1 MSFFTSEQ
9 VSCGHPDKICDQ
21 ISDAILDAYLT
32 KDPYS
37 RVAVETLIK
46 NNNIVVAGEIS
57 SQGNINVNNTL
68 FAVLDDIGVNNC
80 NYQILNLLDK
90 QSSDIAL
97 GVDAGGA
104 GDQGIM
110 FGYACDETPECL
122 PLAYVLATDALKR
135 LRALNHPML
144 RPDAKSQ
151 VTVRYEDGKPVAID
165 TFLLSTQHAAKI
177 DQAQV
182 REIVCPLLEQSATKY
197 NMNIDFKALVNPTG
211 RFVIGGSYGDA
222 GVTGRKIIADSYGG
236 YARHGGGAYSGKDP
250 SKVDRSAA
258 YMARYIAKWLLKT
271 CDLTECEVQLGYAIG
286 VAEPVSVNVRTD
298 NHIHKW
304 ACNDFE
310 SVVRTMF
317 DLTPNGI
324 ISFLDLRRPIYY
336 DTAKYGHFIGNYP
349 WERQTAISE

>member
-1 MSFFTSEQ
+1 MTLFTSEQ

-32 KDPYS
+32 QDPYS

-57 SQGNINVNNTL
+57 SQGDINVNNTI
-68 FAVLDDIGVNNC
+68 FSVLDDIGVNNC

-90 QSSDIAL
+90 QSPDIAL
-97 GVDAGGA
+97 GVDIGGA

-151 VTVRYEDGKPVAID
+151 VTVRYEDGKPIAID
-165 TFLLSTQHAAKI
+165 TFLVSTQHAAEI
-177 DQAQV
+177 GQAEV
-182 REIVCPLLEQSATKY
+182 REIVYPLLKESAAKY
-197 NMNIDFKALVNPTG
+197 NMNLDFKVLVNPTG
-211 RFVIGGSYGDA
+211 RFVIGGSFGDA

-236 YARHGGGAYSGKDP
+236 YARHGGGCYSGKDS

-258 YMARYIAKWLLKT
+258 YMARYIAKWLLKL
-271 CDLTECEVQLGYAIG
+271 CDLKECEVQIGYAIG
-286 VAEPVSVNVRTD
+286 IAEPVSVNIRTNTSQNFEPLVRST
-298 NHIHKW
+298 
-304 ACNDFE
+304 
-310 SVVRTMF
+310 F

-336 DTAKYGHFIGNYP
+336 DTAKYGHFIGDYT
-349 WERQTAISE
+349 WERV